1 MSQYEEETFQIQ
13 FWTHFDKFAPVHQ
26 SWCIYRATPPN
37 PSGFGSEKWILRE
50 LMLQLWILLLYAL
63 NSNSIV

>member
-26 SWCIYRATPPN
+26 SWTFWWLIDLSCNLAGNTSQGRVCSLDSVRTSIAQCARVC
-37 PSGFGSEKWILRE
+37 GF
-50 LMLQLWILLLYAL
+50 
-63 NSNSIV
+63 